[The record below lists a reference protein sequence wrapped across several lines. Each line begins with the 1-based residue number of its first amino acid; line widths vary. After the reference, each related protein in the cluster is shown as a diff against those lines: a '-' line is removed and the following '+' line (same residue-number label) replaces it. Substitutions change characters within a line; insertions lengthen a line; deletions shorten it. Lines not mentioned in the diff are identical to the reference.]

1 MLKERAA
8 LLADF
13 SADSEAGDLAA
24 KATAELNKALNA
36 LEAARKYAALVGQ
49 NASSIQAKLAQVHQ
63 EHQDSWDK
71 YEKAKNYQT
80 EAEKNAKIINTSAAK
95 SDVVRAKNIRMAIKA
110 IAETKESPLE
120 NTASSSNSS
129 AQTAKQ
135 NANLKLAAGQSSV
148 AGGQAKVREIE
159 TLIASLKTQAIEA
172 AAELEAEEELFPDNP
187 FPADTSLYFG
197 KGFVKLVDGDGSP
210 ILFEIQADTSYKP
223 VTDKGSYTDR
233 IVAIEGG
240 FQVIGKN
247 GEIEEYSD
255 TGKGY
260 ALLSK
265 DIDTNGNQTTFSRT
279 DEHLTAIVDA
289 VGRRTEISYDADG
302 HITGIVDPLGNT
314 YAYEDGRLVTYRI
327 VVARRPSISTMRI
340 IAWSASIIRI

>member
-36 LEAARKYAALVGQ
+36 LEAAKKYSALIDQ
-49 NASSIQAKLAQVHQ
+49 NAASIQAKLAQIHQ

-71 YEKAKNYQT
+71 YEKAKNYQA
-80 EAEKNAKIINTSAAK
+80 EAEKNAKIINTSSAN
-95 SDVVRAKNIRMAIKA
+95 SDAVRAKNIRMAIKA

-120 NTASSSNSS
+120 NTAGNSNSS
-129 AQTAKQ
+129 AQTAKH
-135 NANLKLAAGQSSV
+135 NAASQLTTGQASV
-148 AGGQAKVREIE
+148 AGGQSKVREIE
-159 TLIASLKTQAIEA
+159 TLVAGFKSQVIEA
-172 AAELEAEEELFPDNP
+172 AAELEAEEELFPHNP
-187 FPADTSLYFG
+187 FPADASLYFG

-210 ILFEIQADTSYKP
+210 ILFEIQADKSYKP

-260 ALLSK
+260 ALLSRN
-265 DIDTNGNQTTFSRT
+265 IDTNGNQTAFSRT
-279 DEHLTAIVDA
+279 DEHLTTIVDA

-302 HITGIVDPLGNT
+302 HITGMVDPLGNT
-314 YAYEDGRLVTYRI
+314 YAYSY
-327 VVARRPSISTMRI
+327 
-340 IAWSASIIRI
+340 